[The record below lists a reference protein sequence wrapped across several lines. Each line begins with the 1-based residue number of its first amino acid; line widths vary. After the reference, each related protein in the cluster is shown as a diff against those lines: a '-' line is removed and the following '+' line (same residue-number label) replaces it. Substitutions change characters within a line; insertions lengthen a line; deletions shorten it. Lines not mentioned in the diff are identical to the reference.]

1 MHTLLI
7 GEGPRA
13 DHWRNTLTACPQTAL
28 AGRVTSTPTKGP
40 VTSFDSIAS
49 AFKAVKPEFAVCAG
63 AIAVAQVVEVLE
75 TGVPVLVADVEGCS
89 AADLRD
95 VYPVAA
101 ADGRH
106 VYLPRDLTYARC
118 TKVLRKFLDS
128 GRLGPIGHISCS
140 DSRAAG
146 KEAGSSTAQ
155 LLRHGGGHL
164 EEVCRLLG
172 ASAHNVMAR
181 SDDENGIAQA
191 YLELD
196 GGLHVHYSGSMSA
209 SADTHCLWIEGA
221 KGSLRTDGSSVW
233 WRKRGWRFFVPVFY
247 RRAPAPL
254 STRRVLERVLARI
267 ASSAASAATGADDRM
282 AFGLA
287 VAALLSTVDRRPALL
302 ADLRQSRAA

>member
-13 DHWRNTLTACPQTAL
+13 DHWLNTLTACPQIVL
-28 AGRVTSTPTKGP
+28 AGRVTSAPAHGP
-40 VTSFDSIAS
+40 ITRFDTVAS
-49 AFKAVKPEFAVCAG
+49 AFKAVKLEFAVCAG
-63 AIAVAQVVEVLE
+63 AIAAAQLVEVLE

-89 AADLRD
+89 AADLRAI
-95 VYPVAA
+95 YAA
-101 ADGRH
+101 AAAGERC
-106 VYLPRDLTYARC
+106 VYLPRDMAYTRC
-118 TKVLRKFLDS
+118 TRVLRKFLDS

-172 ASAHNVMAR
+172 TAAHNVMAR
-181 SDDENGIAQA
+181 SDDANGIAQA

-209 SADTHCLWIEGA
+209 SADSHCLWIEGA
-221 KGSLRTDGSSVW
+221 KGSLRTDGASVW

-247 RRAPAPL
+247 RRAAAPF
-254 STRRVLERVLARI
+254 STRSVLERVLARI
-267 ASSAASAATGADDRM
+267 ATPAASAATGADDRM
-282 AFGLA
+282 ALGLA
-287 VAALLSTVDRRPALL
+287 VAAMLSTVDRRPALL
-302 ADLRQSRAA
+302 ADLRQGSAA

>member
-13 DHWRNTLTACPQTAL
+13 DRWLNTLTVCPQIVL
-28 AGRVTSTPTKGP
+28 AGRVTSAPAHGP
-40 VTSFDSIAS
+40 IASFDTVAS
-49 AFKAVKPEFAVCAG
+49 AFKTVTLEFAVCAG
-63 AIAVAQVVEVLE
+63 AIAAAQLVEVLE
-75 TGVPVLVADVEGCS
+75 TGVPVLLADLEGCS

-95 VYPVAA
+95 VYAVAA
-101 ADGRH
+101 AGERRL
-106 VYLPRDLTYARC
+106 YLPRDMSYARC
-118 TKVLRKFLDS
+118 AKVLRGFLDS
-128 GRLGPIGHISCS
+128 GRLGPIGHISCA

-146 KEAGSSTAQ
+146 AEAGSSTAQ
-155 LLRHGGGHL
+155 LLRFGGGHL

-209 SADTHCLWIEGA
+209 SADSRCLWIEGA
-221 KGSLRTDGSSVW
+221 KGSLRTNGASVW

-247 RRAPAPL
+247 RRAAAPL
-254 STRRVLERVLARI
+254 STRSVLEQVLARI
-267 ASSAASAATGADDRM
+267 AASPAPTATGADDRM

-287 VAALLSTVDRRPALL
+287 VAGMLSNIDRRPTLL
-302 ADLRQSRAA
+302 ADLRQSSAA